1 MSYQIKIPSYTC
13 GGEGCIEN
21 VPAKKIM
28 VFTDKGIRSTGL
40 LDVLTKILDETAAE
54 YKIFDDLTPEPAYQ
68 DVERVMDEAAR
79 Y

>member
-21 VPAKKIM
+21 VPAIIEKEHAKKIM

-40 LDVLTKILDETAAE
+40 LDVLTKILDETRIVRVECCSEDFSPIAE
-54 YKIFDDLTPEPAYQ
+54 AN
-68 DVERVMDEAAR
+68 
-79 Y
+79 